1 MIGFHEE
8 DLMTA
13 FRSGYAAIVGKPNA
27 GKSTLLNAILG
38 EKIAIVSD
46 KPQTTR
52 NRLTGIKTLPDC
64 QIVFIDTPG
73 IHRPQHMLGEIMVRN
88 AMESVGGV
96 DTVIIMILPKMPV
109 KSDLEMITE
118 VRKQNDKCILVI
130 NKIDT
135 VKKDMLLPVISR
147 YTELF
152 SFKDV
157 IPVSALLADGVDR
170 LLDTVKSYLPEGE
183 MLYPDDLATDQIE
196 RFMVAE
202 IIREKIFRNTMDE
215 VPHSVAV
222 EVNSWKEEPDAGLIR
237 IGANIYVERDSQKGI
252 IIGKNGA
259 MLKKVGSQA
268 RKDIE
273 DLLGIQ
279 VFISLWVKVKK
290 NWRKDATFMKE
301 IGLQ

>member
-1 MIGFHEE
+1 LIGFHEE

-27 GKSTLLNAILG
+27 GKSTLLNVILG

-52 NRLTGIKTLPDC
+52 NKLTGIKTLPDC

-135 VKKDMLLPVISR
+135 VKKDTLLPVISR

>member
-1 MIGFHEE
+1 MKV
-8 DLMTA
+8 
-13 FRSGYAAIVGKPNA
+13 FRSGYVAIIGKPNT

-38 EKIAIVSD
+38 EKVAIVSD

-64 QIVFIDTPG
+64 QIVFVDTPG

-96 DTVIIMILPKMPV
+96 DAVIIMVLPKMPAE
-109 KSDLEMITE
+109 SDLTLIRN
-118 VRKQNDKCILVI
+118 VRKQNDRCILVI

-135 VKKDMLLPVISR
+135 VRKDALLPVISR
-147 YTELF
+147 YTDLF
-152 SFKDV
+152 SIHDI
-157 IPVSALLADGVDR
+157 IPVSALHEDGVDR
-170 LLDTVKSYLPEGE
+170 VLDASKQYLPEGE

-202 IIREKIFRNTMDE
+202 IIREKIFHNTVDE
-215 VPHSVAV
+215 IPHSVAV
-222 EVNSWKEEPDAGLIR
+222 EINSWSEEPDTGLIR

-290 NWRKDATFMKE
+290 NWRKDASFMKE
-301 IGLQ
+301 LGLQ

>member
-1 MIGFHEE
+1 
-8 DLMTA
+8 MTA
-13 FRSGYAAIVGKPNA
+13 FRSGYAAIVGKPNT
-27 GKSTLLNAILG
+27 GKSTMLNAILG

-52 NRLTGIKTLPDC
+52 NRLTGIKTLPEY

-73 IHRPQHMLGEIMVRN
+73 IHKPQHTLGEIMVRN

-96 DTVIIMILPKMPV
+96 DVVIIMVLPKMPV
-109 KSDLEMITE
+109 ESDLEMITE
-118 VRKQNDKCILVI
+118 VRKHNDKCILVI

-135 VKKDMLLPVISR
+135 VKKDTLLPVISR

-157 IPVSALLADGVDR
+157 IPVSALFADGVDR

-202 IIREKIFRNTMDE
+202 IIREKIFLNTMDE
-215 VPHSVAV
+215 IPHSVAV
-222 EVNSWKEEPDAGLIR
+222 EIASWKEESDTGLIR

-273 DLLGIQ
+273 DLLNIQ
-279 VFISLWVKVKK
+279 VFVSLWVKVKK
-290 NWRKDATFMKE
+290 NWRKDAAFMKE